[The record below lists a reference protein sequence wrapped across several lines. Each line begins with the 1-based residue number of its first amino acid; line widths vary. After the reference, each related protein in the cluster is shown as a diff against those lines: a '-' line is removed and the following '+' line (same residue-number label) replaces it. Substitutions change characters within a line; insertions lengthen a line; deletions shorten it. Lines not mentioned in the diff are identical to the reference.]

1 MEHSTRRWLAVLLI
15 VIAILAPIG
24 GAIIVQELGNSIA
37 SSSGLNG
44 NTTLA
49 QEYGYVDAYNGTW
62 HTIAVTTTTAGGI
75 TFTAPWN
82 TSLIYV
88 FSDNPA
94 HDVQQLLGNTT
105 SFVTASVAISDASG
119 TSGTAN
125 LTSLEAVMG
134 GIHNSTSDSSL
145 GDHGITH
152 ASASLNLYNST
163 QSLND
168 LGKAEQF
175 QIFSMMSGNLKN
187 EMQLQIHLS
196 GWKGNLTGVHDGASV
211 TVTTTQQYAVK
222 INILDD
228 TGYVMLLFFILG
240 LALAVLAIP
249 RVTGLGQFRVRK
261 NEAYGLVAAIVVF
274 GVSYGILD
282 LLGTTYSYIGIGLPY
297 AALFGFAMGMY
308 LYGTLERVGS
318 FAEGVGYGTV
328 GLLGTG
334 VVTEFLPFLN
344 PLANLST
351 VNLVGLITAVV
362 FDVTMFVLA
371 AAGIVSVKNSRFD

>member
-1 MEHSTRRWLAVLLI
+1 VLLI